1 MFSIKEKGLTGFNL
15 KYLALVFMVLD
26 HIHYFFE
33 FTGKVPI
40 VFSWLGRLAAPLFLF
55 CFVEGFIH
63 THDRKKYFLK
73 IYLISIV
80 MGAIQFGFYNVLAP
94 AVRGDGFFPKNGML
108 STFAILFVVM
118 QGIDWIRQKKFVR
131 GIIAV
136 IVPLIMPLLMYYLVF
151 VPFMNT
157 GNKWGL
163 FFANMVSLS
172 VLPLHSAI
180 VDGGTVTVLE
190 GMILLIFSYCK
201 NKNIRIYVWAAFTFL
216 INTVGIFLMGMPLNV
231 ETIFFN
237 AYEWMGVLSMIPMLY
252 YNGKYGKGN
261 AKLFYWFYPVHVY
274 VLYGLSI
281 LLYMVVQ

>member
-1 MFSIKEKGLTGFNL
+1 MFSIREKGLTGFNL

-73 IYLISIV
+73 IYLISV
-80 MGAIQFGFYNVLAP
+80 GMGAIQFGFYNVLSF

-118 QGIDWIRQKKFVR
+118 QGIDWIREKKFVR

-136 IVPLIMPLLMYYLVF
+136 VVPLILPFIMYYLVF
-151 VPFMNT
+151 APFVAT
-157 GNKWGL
+157 ENKIGL
-163 FFANMVSLS
+163 FLANLVSLS

-190 GMILLIFSYCK
+190 GMILLIFSYRK
-201 NKNIRIYVWAAFTFL
+201 NKNIRIYAWAAFTFL
-216 INTVGIFLMGMPLNV
+216 LNTAGLLLAGMPLNA
-231 ETIFFN
+231 ETLFFK
-237 AYEWMGVLSMIPMLY
+237 AYEWIGVFAMFLMLY
-252 YNGKYGKGN
+252 YNGEYGKGN

-274 VLYGLSI
+274 VLYGVSI
-281 LLYMVVQ
+281 LLYMVMQ